1 MRLGFALSAIG
12 MMLVSTAQLGAAD
25 LPAPAADVPVPPQ
38 EERGIW
44 AAIAYSEDDEKHGFF
59 WGADK
64 RQEAMD
70 IALEHCENAEGK
82 GCVVVEV
89 FRNHRHWDDD
99 DNTGFP
105 YHHCGT
111 LAIGKEKGGRITPW
125 SAKSAPTR
133 RESED
138 LALAACELSGTQC
151 EVREWVCT

>member
-1 MRLGFALSAIG
+1 MKLGSVVAVISSL
-12 MMLVSTAQLGAAD
+12 LVCTGQLGAAD
-25 LPAPAADVPVPPQ
+25 LSTTGAEAPIPPPQ

-44 AAIAYSEDDEKHGFF
+44 AAIAYSEADEKHGFF

-105 YHHCGT
+105 YHHCGA
-111 LAIGKEKGGRITPW
+111 LAIGKEKGGRIT
-125 SAKSAPTR
+125 
-133 RESED
+133 
-138 LALAACELSGTQC
+138 ALERKIGANTPGG
-151 EVREWVCT
+151 